1 MRGFKGWGRST
12 EQKRACN
19 AHALEALMQNAAFKG
34 FDVYGNIGKLGH
46 YVVILPRGCEAVK
59 PMLRRGLRSG
69 VSIRVSSR
77 GNHGSE
83 YVGGRDFVEK
93 VGGAFWQKHAR
104 GGIITPQ
111 FKKVNTEE
119 DAMKKLA
126 IGLLSVLALA
136 CLAGVGLAQ
145 GPDRGT
151 SEITFKGEKVS
162 VEYGRPALKGRTTDE
177 LLGRLKPGGLW
188 RLGANTSTTFKTE
201 IDLLAF
207 GDVTIPAGEYSI
219 WMQLQADNSW
229 KLLFDK
235 KHGQWGE
242 PTPDPSECFAAAPLS
257 NSKPAS
263 SLETLTLTLSKSS
276 GGGKLTIHWG
286 TLEEVATFKAR

>member
-1 MRGFKGWGRST
+1 
-12 EQKRACN
+12 
-19 AHALEALMQNAAFKG
+19 
-34 FDVYGNIGKLGH
+34 
-46 YVVILPRGCEAVK
+46 
-59 PMLRRGLRSG
+59 
-69 VSIRVSSR
+69 
-77 GNHGSE
+77 
-83 YVGGRDFVEK
+83 
-93 VGGAFWQKHAR
+93 
-104 GGIITPQ
+104 
-111 FKKVNTEE
+111 
-119 DAMKKLA
+119 MKKLT
-126 IGLLSVLALA
+126 ISLLSVIVLS
-136 CLAGVGLAQ
+136 CLVVAALAQ

-151 SEITFKGEKVS
+151 SEITLKGKKVS

-177 LLGRLKPGGLW
+177 LLDKLKPGGLW

-201 IDLLAF
+201 IDLAF

-286 TLEEVATFKAR
+286 TLGEVATFKAK